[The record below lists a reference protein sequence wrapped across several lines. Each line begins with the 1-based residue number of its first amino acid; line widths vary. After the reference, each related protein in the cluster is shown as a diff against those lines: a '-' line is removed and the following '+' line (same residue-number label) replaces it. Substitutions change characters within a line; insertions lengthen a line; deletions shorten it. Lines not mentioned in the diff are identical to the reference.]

1 MYKFLSDVSLFVIL
15 WLGPNLRHEPAS
27 KIFPLNSALFQEL
40 LSPEACSPVWY
51 CSHWWG
57 EPIRSFVQC
66 CQQHAILRR
75 LGALG
80 SYWVCGY
87 ANRQHELDM
96 DIGED
101 VSTTSFSEALSA
113 SRGLL
118 LILDE
123 KATPFSRWEWRSM
136 KFQSGVP
143 KRTPNDL
150 YSNNMVTYGNY
161 IDNSDNRW

>member
-1 MYKFLSDVSLFVIL
+1 MVQKCLSDVSLFVIPMIRTKSKA
-15 WLGPNLRHEPAS
+15 WASWAAS
-27 KIFPLNSALFQEL
+27 KIFPLNSVLFQEL

-150 YSNNMVTYGNY
+150 YSNNMVTT
-161 IDNSDNRW
+161 